1 MTWNRFLLKNV
12 LHEIQM
18 FFPPGVVWNTNIPV
32 PTLTYIH
39 VLWRIPKLC
48 SKVYKW
54 LLSTS
59 DYPFKS
65 VQLFNVCKPPTHLAY
80 LPDLK
85 QLGGQSILSCMKT
98 KIKRIGYFKCKAKM
112 LGGGEWKR
120 REGGLT
126 RGQRGESVT
135 ATILSG
141 RPSFTLVSF
150 AFVIFPRPALTGTKN
165 RISHWCLNSLHLGS
179 PKQNQLEWKK
189 LRFPRV
195 FIS

>member
-18 FFPPGVVWNTNIPV
+18 FFPPGVVWNTNTPV

-98 KIKRIGYFKCKAKM
+98 KIKRVGYFKCKAKM
-112 LGGGEWKR
+112 LGGEMEEETGR
-120 REGGLT
+120 INQGTEGRICHCNNPQWATFLHPGLLC
-126 RGQRGESVT
+126 
-135 ATILSG
+135 ICDLSK
-141 RPSFTLVSF
+141 TC
-150 AFVIFPRPALTGTKN
+150 TN
-165 RISHWCLNSLHLGS
+165 RH
-179 PKQNQLEWKK
+179 KE
-189 LRFPRV
+189 
-195 FIS
+195 